1 MPRFSCKSPT
11 ISAPFYNVEEE
22 EQTLKKE
29 KHIELLRKI
38 SPASNLLN
46 DLFKNRKG
54 NFSVRN
60 LIVQWN
66 ASLYLI
72 QIVSF
77 FSDIFQ
83 RFIT

>member
-38 SPASNLLN
+38 SPASNLLT
-46 DLFKNRKG
+46 DSRIEK
-54 NFSVRN
+54 VT
-60 LIVQWN
+60 
-66 ASLYLI
+66 
-72 QIVSF
+72 
-77 FSDIFQ
+77 FQ
-83 RFIT
+83 LEI

>member
-11 ISAPFYNVEEE
+11 VSAPFYNSEEE

-29 KHIELLRKI
+29 KPQRAIKKI

-46 DLFKNRKG
+46 DLFNNRKG
-54 NFSVRN
+54 SFSVRN
-60 LIVQWN
+60 LIVQRN
-66 ASLYLI
+66 ASLHLI

-77 FSDIFQ
+77 FSDISQ
-83 RFIT
+83 RLIR

>member
-11 ISAPFYNVEEE
+11 VSAPFYNVEEE

-29 KHIELLRKI
+29 NHIELLRKI

-46 DLFKNRKG
+46 DSFKNRKG